1 MNATFNYPISH
12 LKTQKNNRDN
22 PFRNHYSLL
31 LWITAMSMIGTG
43 ILVFFM
49 ISHEEKQNIKSS
61 SFSKKITPYV
71 PQNNPEK
78 IFEDYQR
85 TILNLSQ
92 TVLTYTTL
100 NKAWIKKFKELIRHY
115 NTLCIGKEG
124 LKKTLEKNNQNK
136 EPQWCLNIRKLFT
149 SYMSIEKN
157 LPQIKQRSFNI
168 YNTREIEAYL
178 SSKNLSKEDQDA
190 LKIKFDHQ
198 LFLDT
203 SHLCGISG
211 ILLNLEIVK
220 NIIDIFENTGEVV
233 FTDHKNYSLEKRVKL
248 SLNPEKAKNPIMALT
263 DFLHTIAKIGSD
275 LFGED
280 TNELINQPRIFA
292 ETPELSKSKYFSEWR
307 ALHTYTYHFGGP
319 TITIFKNHLMQ
330 MGLAYNEKKVYSIF
344 QPLKVKKKSLTQY
357 TSYSQFLKTL
367 GHAVSEYPGIL
378 KIIFAS
384 YDHHLYEVLLGDLY
398 YQNNI
403 TLYEE
408 ENQENPIN
416 GIKALKRG
424 KITLF
429 NRNHLNGE
437 ISFYN
442 PSKAT
447 LKNNAPCGFYCTPGN
462 PEDIFV
468 YLHFNSL
475 LNLSEKDTNLKKFL
489 HDIAFLHQKNFLSK
503 MSISSGLS
511 KIKGLF

>member
-1 MNATFNYPISH
+1 
-12 LKTQKNNRDN
+12 
-22 PFRNHYSLL
+22 
-31 LWITAMSMIGTG
+31 MSILGTG
-43 ILVFFM
+43 ALFLLM
-49 ISHEEKQNIKSS
+49 ISNQEKKTVDSY
-61 SFSKKITPYV
+61 SFSKKITAYL

-78 IFEDYQR
+78 IFESYQR
-85 TILNLSQ
+85 EILNLSQ
-92 TVLTYTTL
+92 TVLTYTNL
-100 NKAWIKKFKELIRHY
+100 DKEWIKKFKELIRHY
-115 NTLCIGKEG
+115 NARCIGKED
-124 LKKTLEKNNQNK
+124 LKKPLKKNNQKK

-149 SYMSIEKN
+149 SYISIEKN

-168 YNTREIEAYL
+168 YNTQEIETYL
-178 SSKNLSKEDQDA
+178 SSKNLSKETQDA
-190 LKIKFDHQ
+190 LKIKFDHK

-211 ILLNLEIVK
+211 IILNSEIAK
-220 NIIDIFENTGEVV
+220 NIVDIFENTGEVI
-233 FTDHKNYSLEKRVKL
+233 FTDHENYAVEKRIKL
-248 SLNPEKAKNPIMALT
+248 SLNPEKVKNPIMALT
-263 DFLHTIAKIGSD
+263 DFLHTIAKIGAD

-280 TNELINQPRIFA
+280 INELRVFS
-292 ETPELSKSKYFSEWR
+292 ETPELNKSKYFSEWR

-330 MGLAYNEKKVYSIF
+330 MGLASNEKKVYSIF

-357 TSYSQFLKTL
+357 TSYNQFLKTL
-367 GHAVSEYPGIL
+367 GHAISEYPGIL

-408 ENQENPIN
+408 ENQKNPIN

-424 KITLF
+424 KVTLF

-442 PSKAT
+442 PDKAII
-447 LKNNAPCGFYCTPGN
+447 KNNAPCGFYCTPEN
-462 PEDIFV
+462 PEEIFL

-475 LNLSEKDTNLKKFL
+475 LNLSEKDPNLKKFL
-489 HDIAFLHQKNFLSK
+489 NDIEFLGQKNFLSK
-503 MSISSGLS
+503 MSISSHFS
-511 KIKGLF
+511 KIKDLF